1 LAAARS
7 SCRDPAM
14 VEGAFSTTRL
24 DRYETLVRRL
34 LTLHPRCGLTA
45 LARRARF
52 LAGALLLI
60 APWAAAAEEITVLSA
75 GAVREA
81 LQELGPAFERSTQ
94 HRVAITYGTAGALQ
108 AMLAKGARV
117 DVIVLPAEGLAA
129 AEASGWIRPGT
140 RHDLAHVG
148 IGVAVRKGAPLPDI
162 TTAEALKRALL
173 DARAVAY
180 VDPTRGTSGRYFDG
194 VVLPAL
200 GIASEVR
207 AKAKLQTDGSAA
219 EFVRR
224 GEADIA
230 IQQVSE
236 LLAVDGV
243 TVVGPLPAPLQRI
256 TTYGAAIGANAQA
269 PGPAGQLIEFLITPA
284 SKAVFKS
291 KGMDAAVVP

>member
-1 LAAARS
+1 MEVPTEHS
-7 SCRDPAM
+7 
-14 VEGAFSTTRL
+14 
-24 DRYETLVRRL
+24 
-34 LTLHPRCGLTA
+34 
-45 LARRARF
+45 
-52 LAGALLLI
+52 
-60 APWAAAAEEITVLSA
+60 AEEIKVLSA

-81 LQELGPAFERSTQ
+81 LQELAPAFERSAQ
-94 HRVAITYGTAGALQ
+94 QAVAITYGTAGALRV
-108 AMLAKGARV
+108 MLANGARA
-117 DVIVLPAEGLAA
+117 DVVVLPAEGVAA
-129 AEASGWIRPGT
+129 AEASGWVRPGT
-140 RHDLAHVG
+140 RRDLAHVG
-148 IGVAVRKGAPLPDI
+148 IGVAVRKGAAVPDI
-162 TTAEALKRALL
+162 ATPEALKRALL

-180 VDPTRGTSGRYFDG
+180 VDPTRGTSGRYVDG

-243 TVVGPLPAPLQRI
+243 IVVGPLPAPLQRI
-256 TTYGAAIGANAQA
+256 TTYSAAIATNAQA
-269 PGPAGQLIEFLITPA
+269 PEAAGLLIEFLTTPA
-284 SKAVFKS
+284 SKAVFRS

>member
-1 LAAARS
+1 
-7 SCRDPAM
+7 M
-14 VEGAFSTTRL
+14 VEGAISTTRL
-24 DRYETLVRRL
+24 DRYRTLIRGT
-34 LTLHPRCGLTA
+34 LTRQARCGLTPLVRPVGLVA
-45 LARRARF
+45 A
-52 LAGALLLI
+52 ALLLI
-60 APWAAAAEEITVLSA
+60 ASWAVPAEEIKVLSA

-81 LQELGPAFERSTQ
+81 LQELAPAFERSAQ
-94 HRVAITYGTAGALQ
+94 QAVAITYGTAGALRV
-108 AMLAKGARV
+108 MLANGARA
-117 DVIVLPAEGLAA
+117 DVVVLPAEGVAA
-129 AEASGWIRPGT
+129 AEASGWVRPGT
-140 RHDLAHVG
+140 RRDLAHVG
-148 IGVAVRKGAPLPDI
+148 IGVAVRKGAAVPDI
-162 TTAEALKRALL
+162 ATPEALKRALL

-180 VDPTRGTSGRYFDG
+180 VDPTRGTSGRYVDG

-243 TVVGPLPAPLQRI
+243 IVVGPLPAPLQRI
-256 TTYGAAIGANAQA
+256 TTYSAAIATNAQA
-269 PGPAGQLIEFLITPA
+269 PEAAGLLIEFLTTPA
-284 SKAVFKS
+284 SKAVFRS